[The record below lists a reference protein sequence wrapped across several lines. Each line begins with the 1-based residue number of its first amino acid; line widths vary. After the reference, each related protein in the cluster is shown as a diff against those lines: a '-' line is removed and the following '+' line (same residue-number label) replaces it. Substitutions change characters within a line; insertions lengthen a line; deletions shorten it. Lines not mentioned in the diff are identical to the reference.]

1 MKHLKR
7 FGIGCLL
14 ATAALAIAGSASAS
28 AEQST
33 FCKVNET
40 PCSSLNH
47 YPSGTPFVLTAKGTL
62 KWVSYL
68 FGAEYRKFECVGG
81 KFEGKTTTTGGSTQ
95 AVEVSYSS
103 VIVGSCT
110 SAVVTL
116 QVPKMK
122 FNWNSGTMN
131 AAVTTNGFSY
141 QFAECRF
148 WGEEIKEGTTLA
160 GGSPAVLTFKEAPV
174 KPEGCGTTA
183 KFSGEFEVL
192 APKPLYVSSS

>member
-7 FGIGCLL
+7 LGIGCLL
-14 ATAALAIAGSASAS
+14 ATVALAIAGSASAS

-47 YPSGTPFVLTAKGTL
+47 YPSGTSFTLTAKGSL

-68 FGAEYRKFECVGG
+68 FGVEYRKFECVGG
-81 KFEGKTTTTGGSTQ
+81 KFEGKTTTTGGSAQ
-95 AVEVSYSS
+95 AVEVSFTSVVVGLCSSS
-103 VIVGSCT
+103 VI
-110 SAVVTL
+110 TL

-122 FNWNSGTMN
+122 FNWTSGTMN
-131 AAVTTNGFSY
+131 ASVTTTGFSH
-141 QFAECRF
+141 QFGECKF
-148 WGEEIKEGTTLA
+148 LGEEIKEGTTLT
-160 GGSPAVLTFKEAPV
+160 GGSPAVLTFKEAPM
-174 KPEGCGTTA
+174 KAEGCGMSG